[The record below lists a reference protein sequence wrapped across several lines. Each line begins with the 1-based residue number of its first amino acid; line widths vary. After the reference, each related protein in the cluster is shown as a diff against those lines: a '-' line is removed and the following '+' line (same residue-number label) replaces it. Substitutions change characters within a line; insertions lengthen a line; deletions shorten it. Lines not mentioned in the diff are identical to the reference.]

1 MSRPPVLVVHVAKS
15 PLEPTYSS
23 LLAAFA
29 GAGIESELLDTTK
42 PLDEQFAGRKVV
54 VDIGGWGREEH
65 IAAGAQAGVELWQV
79 VGYGLDFFA
88 LEAALESGMTI
99 ARAPGTTTA
108 IPLAEHAMYLM
119 LAVVKAANEA
129 RTSILAEQVFNG
141 LCKELA
147 GSTLAI
153 LGFGASGRELAKR
166 ARGFDMRILVVEA
179 VDVPQTALEELGVD
193 YCVTIDDLDSILTQA
208 DFVSLHLPLNSQ
220 TTHIINP
227 ETLSAMK
234 PGAVLINVA
243 RGALVDEP
251 ALVAALESGH
261 IAGAG
266 LDVFEDEPLSAKS
279 PLVGMSNVV
288 LTPHWAGATMGTVH
302 RRSKFVASNVL
313 AVMDRSSP
321 EFLVTRADL

>member
-15 PLEPTYSS
+15 ALEPTYSS

-29 GAGIESELLDTTK
+29 AAGLESELLDTTK
-42 PLDEQFAGRKVV
+42 PLDEQFGGRKVV

-65 IAAGAQAGVELWQV
+65 IAAGAKAGVALWQV

-88 LEAALESGMTI
+88 LEAALDSGMTI

-119 LAVVKAANEA
+119 LAIVKDANEA
-129 RTSILAEQVFNG
+129 RTAILAERVFNG
-141 LCKELA
+141 ICRELA

-153 LGFGASGRELAKR
+153 LGLGASGRELAKR
-166 ARGFDMRILVVEA
+166 ARGFDMRIMG
-179 VDVPQTALEELGVD
+179 VDVVDIPQATLDDLGVES
-193 YCVTIDDLDSILTQA
+193 CVMIGHLDSVLAEA
-208 DFVSLHLPLNSQ
+208 DFVSLHLPLNTR
-220 TTHIINP
+220 TTHIINARS
-227 ETLSAMK
+227 LKAMK

-261 IAGAG
+261 VAGAG
-266 LDVFEDEPLSAKS
+266 LDVFEQEPLSATS
-279 PLVGMSNVV
+279 PLVAMPNVV
-288 LTPHWAGATMGTVH
+288 LTPHWAGATIGTVH
-302 RRSKFVASNVL
+302 RRSQLVASNARAVL
-313 AVMDRSSP
+313 DGGSP
-321 EFLVTRADL
+321 KFLVTRADL